1 MRYLIKKNMTLETY
15 LKRLTTDEDEMSIK
29 RRSNRRRRRV
39 RIAAG
44 RARVASFLEEVLVVV
59 VVLVVARCKVVKHVQ
74 QVGEQTSPGLLK
86 KTNI

>member
-1 MRYLIKKNMTLETY
+1 
-15 LKRLTTDEDEMSIK
+15 MSIE

-39 RIAAG
+39 RITAG
-44 RARVASFLEEVLVVV
+44 CARVAAFLEEVLVVV

-86 KTNI
+86 KKHIKKLSYKYLIQF